1 MKTKIIAAAAA
12 LVFALTAAN
21 AFANPPTSSRT
32 LCSNILANPGGY
44 SATEVGNCR

>member
-21 AFANPPTSSRT
+21 AFANPTSSRT
-32 LCSNILANPGGY
+32 LCSNILANPDGY
-44 SATEVGNCR
+44 SATEVSNCH